1 MMWPE
6 ADGSPM
12 RLRSALQLINQA
24 LDEVLSEQDSEYDAD
39 TQWAV
44 GWFDQ
49 FGIKE
54 SAYGEA

>member
-1 MMWPE
+1 
-6 ADGSPM
+6 M